1 MHDRLPS
8 RIDFRILAPQ
18 LVLGLALIAASDSHL
33 VELSACLTRRRC
45 AQTGFLEGFGRQR
58 IRRFWTNRRQSG
70 SYRDVLAS
78 REDTRLAS
86 LGALGVRVATHD
98 PVWHSSVIAITS
110 EPLGETTRLAQFS
123 LDPFLAMNSI
133 PIVAISPWWSTIS
146 STGSIHAEHSQGS
159 RRTDR

>member
-1 MHDRLPS
+1 VKTVSYGHNLLGT
-8 RIDFRILAPQ
+8 FRQLAK
-18 LVLGLALIAASDSHL
+18 IAKM
-33 VELSACLTRRRC
+33 LTN
-45 AQTGFLEGFGRQR
+45 AQPLRPRTVC
-58 IRRFWTNRRQSG
+58 RQSG

-123 LDPFLAMNSI
+123 LAQVN
-133 PIVAISPWWSTIS
+133 
-146 STGSIHAEHSQGS
+146 
-159 RRTDR
+159 

>member
-1 MHDRLPS
+1 V
-8 RIDFRILAPQ
+8 LATNIKFYMATIRKHSIH
-18 LVLGLALIAASDSHL
+18 GRDLIAPHRSRENGL
-33 VELSACLTRRRC
+33 VGRAES
-45 AQTGFLEGFGRQR
+45 EGSER
-58 IRRFWTNRRQSG
+58 IVGKNEAG

-78 REDTRLAS
+78 REGTRLAS

-123 LDPFLAMNSI
+123 VDPFLAMNSI
-133 PIVAISPWWSTIS
+133 PIIAISPWWSTIS